1 MTKRIRMIGA
11 VLLLLLLG
19 LVLSGC
25 GATPVAQNWPGLT
38 VDGDTVYAI
47 TGAPQEVHILDAET
61 GAVKATFMPQGIE
74 GSAAAV
80 SYWSP
85 VTVGDGLAFVGFFQD
100 RSDASNGLY
109 AIDPETGQQQWR
121 VLVNS
126 QILSKPA
133 YADGVVYFGT
143 TDKMVYAV
151 DVDSEGIVTGW
162 PFETDSAVWASPLV
176 VDGRVYVAS
185 MDHVLYCLD
194 AETGEEI
201 WQTELGGAIAKQP
214 LLVGDIL
221 YVGAFDGRIYAIE
234 ADSGQV
240 VEGFDFQAGNWI
252 WSTPL
257 LAGDR
262 LFVTALDGFL
272 YALDPATGDVQAPY
286 PYNSGDIDGGKDVIR
301 ANPVQV
307 GEKIVIATEKGYVI
321 SVEDAQQVCSWP
333 SGVPEFAVYTTPV
346 VSGEKLYVIQQL
358 SGQVYVFDASA
369 LETGVCAAN
378 LLYTPPEGD

>member
-61 GAVKATFMPQGIE
+61 GAVKATFMPQDLE

-85 VTVGDGLAFVGFFQD
+85 VTVADGLAFVGFHQD
-100 RSDASNGLY
+100 RSDASGLY

-121 VLVNS
+121 VLAGS

-133 YADGVVYFGT
+133 YASGTVYFGT

-151 DVDSEGIVTGW
+151 DVESQGIKTGW
-162 PFETDSAVWASPLV
+162 PFEVGDAVWASPLV

-201 WQTELGGAIAKQP
+201 WQTEVGGAMAKQP
-214 LLVGDIL
+214 LLVDGIL
-221 YVGAFDGRIYAIE
+221 YVGAFDGRIHAIE
-234 ADSGQV
+234 AGSGEV
-240 VEGFDFQAGNWI
+240 VEGFDFQAENWI

-257 LAGDR
+257 MVGDR
-262 LFVTALDGFL
+262 LYVTALDGSL
-272 YALDPATGDVQAPY
+272 YALDSATGDVLAPY
-286 PYNSGDIDGGKDVIR
+286 PFNSGDISGGKDVIR

-307 GEKIVIATEKGYVI
+307 GEKVVIATEKGYVI
-321 SVEDAQQVCSWP
+321 AVEEAQQVCSWP
-333 SGVPEFAVYTTPV
+333 SGVPEFSVYTTPV
-346 VSGEKLYVIQQL
+346 VSGDKLYVIQQL
-358 SGQVYVFDASA
+358 SGQVYTFDANA

-378 LLYTPPEGD
+378 LLYAPPQGD

>member
-25 GATPVAQNWPGLT
+25 TGAPVAQNWPGLT

-61 GAVKATFMPQGIE
+61 GAVKATFMPQDLE

-85 VTVGDGLAFVGFFQD
+85 VTIGEGLAFVGFHQD
-100 RSDASNGLY
+100 RSDLSGLY
-109 AIDPETGQQQWR
+109 AIDPESGKQQWR
-121 VLVNS
+121 VLVDS

-151 DVDSEGIVTGW
+151 DVESEGIKTGW
-162 PFETDSAVWASPLV
+162 PFEVGDAVWASPLV
-176 VDGRVYVAS
+176 ADDRVYVAS

-194 AETGEEI
+194 AETGKEI
-201 WQTELGGAIAKQP
+201 WQTELGGAMAKQP
-214 LLVGDIL
+214 LLVDGIL
-221 YVGAFDGRIYAIE
+221 YVGAFDGRIHAIE
-234 ADSGQV
+234 AESGEV

-262 LFVTALDGFL
+262 LFVTALDGSL

-321 SVEDAQQVCSWP
+321 AVEDAQQVCSWP

-346 VSGEKLYVIQQL
+346 VSGEKVYVIQQL
-358 SGQVYVFDASA
+358 SGQVYVFDVDA